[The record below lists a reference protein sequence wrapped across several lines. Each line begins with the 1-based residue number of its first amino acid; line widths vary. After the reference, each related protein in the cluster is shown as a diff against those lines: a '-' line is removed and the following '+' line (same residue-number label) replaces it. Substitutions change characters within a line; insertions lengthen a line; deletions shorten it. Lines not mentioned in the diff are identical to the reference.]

1 MSERN
6 HTAWAVALGAVVGG
20 AVAYLFLTEKGRKL
34 RAQIEPRIGE
44 LINELDKWGAVDQL
58 KQFAMFSP
66 AASGGADWEDDP
78 DSSLH

>member
-6 HTAWAVALGAVVGG
+6 HAAWAVALGAVVGG
-20 AVAYLFLTEKGRKL
+20 AVAYLFLTENGRKL
-34 RAQIEPRIGE
+34 RAQMEPRIGE

-58 KQFAMFSP
+58 KQLALFAP
-66 AASGGADWEDDP
+66 AGTRRADWEDDP

>member
-20 AVAYLFLTEKGRKL
+20 AVAYLFLTENGRKL

-66 AASGGADWEDDP
+66 AAPGGADWEDDP